1 MQPSPPGRPILEI
14 LWRRVGRRDIR
25 KAMKAAILVVD
36 HDEKS
41 LEILQRDI
49 TKRYGADYDV
59 LSATSPLDAVLL
71 QKRLAS
77 EQRIIALAIAYQWMP
92 EMTGIDLLSQSR
104 DHHPGAMRALMIDVG
119 DLGAEEPI
127 IKALTLNHI
136 DYYFGKPWAS
146 PEEELYPTTGE
157 ALRVW
162 SGAHLPRME
171 KIKFIGDSR
180 SPLIRS
186 LVRGCELNNVASGV
200 YAPDSPAGT
209 AIMRERGLQQD
220 DLPAAVL
227 YDGRVI
233 RDLSVMKVARAM
245 GGRDLP
251 AQDSLYDVTIV
262 GAGPAGLAA
271 AVNAAAEGLR
281 VLVLE
286 SFAVGGQAGTSAMIR
301 NYLGFPW
308 GISGRDLA
316 ERASRQV
323 QQFGAYMAF
332 TAPVAELRTERG
344 NNLVVLADGRQIH
357 SRTVTIATGV
367 SYRQLEAPGIDRLVG
382 NGVFYG
388 AGISEA
394 RALGA
399 VDVCVVGAGNSAGQ
413 LAIFLSQV
421 GATVSLLV
429 RGASLT
435 KSLSDYLVKEIE
447 ANERVR
453 VLLNSEVAEAI
464 GDHSLEAVTV
474 LDRSTGKT
482 RKVAA
487 DALFVMIGAVP
498 HTDWLEPSVARDN
511 RGFVLTGADLW
522 ADSASRERWPLT
534 RVPLLLET
542 SMPGVFAAGDVRHG
556 SIKRVAGAVGEGAAS
571 ILLISQY
578 LRGSEL

>member
-1 MQPSPPGRPILEI
+1 
-14 LWRRVGRRDIR
+14 
-25 KAMKAAILVVD
+25 MKPTILVVD
-36 HDEKS
+36 DNEKS
-41 LEILQRDI
+41 LEILQRDM
-49 TKRYGADYDV
+49 TRRYGAHYLV
-59 LSATSPLDAVLL
+59 RSASSPSEAVRK
-71 QKRLAS
+71 QQRWARDKRTV
-77 EQRIIALAIAYQWMP
+77 ALVIAYQWMP

-104 DHHPGAMRALMIDVG
+104 EHSPGAMRALMIDVG
-119 DLGAEEPI
+119 DLRAEEPI
-127 IKALTLNHI
+127 IRALTLNHI

-162 SGAHLPRME
+162 SGTHLPRME
-171 KIKFIGDSR
+171 KIKFIGDLT

-186 LVRGCELNNVASGV
+186 LVRGCELNNVVSGA

-209 AIMRERGLQQD
+209 AIMREHDLQQD
-220 DLPAAVL
+220 DLPAAIL
-227 YDGRVI
+227 YDGRAI
-233 RDLSVMKVARAM
+233 RDLSTMKVARAM

-251 AQDSLYDVTIV
+251 AQHALYDVTIV

-316 ERASRQV
+316 ERASRQA
-323 QQFGAYMAF
+323 QQFGAYIAF
-332 TAPVAELRTERG
+332 TVPVAELGREDGKNTV
-344 NNLVVLADGRQIH
+344 LLADGRAVH

-367 SYRQLEAPGIDRLVG
+367 SYRQLEAPGVDRLVG

-399 VDVCVVGAGNSAGQ
+399 VNVCVVGAGNSAGQ

-421 GATVSLLV
+421 GATVTLLV
-429 RGASLT
+429 RGPSLT
-435 KSLSDYLVKEIE
+435 RSLSDYLVKEIE
-447 ANERVR
+447 ANERVH
-453 VLLNSEVAEAI
+453 VLLHSQVAEAV
-464 GDHSLEAVTV
+464 GEHSLEAVTV
-474 LDRSTGKT
+474 LDHSTQRT
-482 RKVAA
+482 REVAS
-487 DALFVMIGAVP
+487 DALFVMIGAEP

-511 RGFVLTGADLW
+511 HGFVLTGADLL
-522 ADSASRERWPLT
+522 ADENSRERWPLS
-534 RVPLLLET
+534 RPPLLLET
-542 SMPGVFAAGDVRHG
+542 STPGVFAAGDVRHG

-578 LRGSEL
+578 LRESDF

>member
-1 MQPSPPGRPILEI
+1 
-14 LWRRVGRRDIR
+14 
-25 KAMKAAILVVD
+25 
-36 HDEKS
+36 
-41 LEILQRDI
+41 
-49 TKRYGADYDV
+49 
-59 LSATSPLDAVLL
+59 
-71 QKRLAS
+71 
-77 EQRIIALAIAYQWMP
+77 
-92 EMTGIDLLSQSR
+92 
-104 DHHPGAMRALMIDVG
+104 
-119 DLGAEEPI
+119 
-127 IKALTLNHI
+127 
-136 DYYFGKPWAS
+136 
-146 PEEELYPTTGE
+146 
-157 ALRVW
+157 
-162 SGAHLPRME
+162 ME
-171 KIKFIGDSR
+171 KIKFIGDSK

-186 LVRGCELNNVASGV
+186 LVRGCELNNVACGV

-209 AIMRERGLQQD
+209 ALMRERGLEQHE
-220 DLPAAVL
+220 LPAAVL

-233 RDLSVMKVARAM
+233 RDLSTMKVARAM

-262 GAGPAGLAA
+262 GAGPAGLAG
-271 AVNAAAEGLR
+271 AVNAAAEGLS

-316 ERASRQV
+316 ERATRQV
-323 QQFGAYMAF
+323 QQFGAYLAF
-332 TAPVAELRTERG
+332 TAPVAELRTEGG

-399 VDVCVVGAGNSAGQ
+399 VNVCVVGAGNSAGQ

-429 RGASLT
+429 RGPSLT

-453 VLLNSEVAEAI
+453 VLLNSEVAEAM

-474 LDRSTGKT
+474 LDRSRGTT
-482 RKVAA
+482 CKVAA
-487 DALFVMIGAVP
+487 DALFVMIGAEP
-498 HTDWLEPSVARDN
+498 HTEWLEPSVARDD

-534 RVPLLLET
+534 RAPLLLET

-578 LRGSEL
+578 LRGPEL